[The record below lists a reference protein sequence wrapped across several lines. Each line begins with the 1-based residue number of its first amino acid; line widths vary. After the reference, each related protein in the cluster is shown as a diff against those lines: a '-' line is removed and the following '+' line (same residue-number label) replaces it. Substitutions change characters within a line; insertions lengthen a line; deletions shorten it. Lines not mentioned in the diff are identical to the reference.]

1 MTSPLLT
8 CPPPGLKNSQ
18 MCTDNPGMVCRI
30 LEAGCGVGVGLGDSG
45 KAGQA
50 EEGQVSGH
58 WQGLSQMARVA
69 PVPQWGSASG
79 LPLMGDKWTRQAW
92 EE

>member
-1 MTSPLLT
+1 
-8 CPPPGLKNSQ
+8 
-18 MCTDNPGMVCRI
+18 MCRDKPGMVCRI
-30 LEAGCGVGVGLGDSG
+30 LEAGCRVGVSLGDRG

-69 PVPQWGSASG
+69 PVPQSG
-79 LPLMGDKWTRQAW
+79 AQPVGFHSW
-92 EE
+92 ETNGLGKRGRNERAHLCHGAA